1 MAHTRLAELL
11 GRLSLA
17 FDISSDFPHGK
28 AVRSTVLATELGKRA
43 GLSDEEI
50 RDTFWVSLLANL
62 GCTGFAHDEGVMG
75 AGDDRSLRSGWS
87 MFSIEDP
94 LRSAADALRRIAPEV
109 SLARR
114 LQVFAGILTDRTLFE
129 RFQRA
134 MCDTSIRLADMVGA
148 GPRVLAA
155 LDQLCE
161 RWDGRGVP
169 GRVQGESM
177 VLPTRLQQIG
187 HIVEIAHHRGGRA
200 GALAVVRRRAARHF
214 DPRLAKVFVAEQ
226 IPIFEAIEDRHIFER
241 FLQLEPEPVASADD
255 RRVEDV
261 ARALAIFTDIKSPI
275 FLAHSTG
282 VAALAERAAGQ
293 LGLGADETRALRL
306 AALLHDIGR
315 VSVPNGIWAE
325 PGPLDWT
332 AWERVRLH
340 SHYTGRVLGPIVPLA
355 QIGNIAAAAHERLDA
370 SGYPQ
375 RRAAPSLSCTAQV
388 LAAADMAFA
397 MSEDR
402 PHRPALGPEVIARE
416 LVAEVAA
423 KRLDAKAVDA
433 VLAAL
438 GLPDRAPS
446 SASHGLSE
454 RELEV
459 SQLLARGK
467 SNKEIGAQLH
477 ISPRTVQ
484 VHVGR
489 IFEKLGVRSRA
500 GAAIWLIEHDLVT
513 APRNPAA

>member
-1 MAHTRLAELL
+1 MALTRLAELL

-17 FDISSDFPHGK
+17 FDISSAFPHGK
-28 AVRSTVLATELGKRA
+28 AVRSTVLAVELGKRA
-43 GLSDEEI
+43 GASDEEI
-50 RDTFWVSLLANL
+50 GDTYWVSLLANL
-62 GCTGFAHDEGVMG
+62 GCTGFAHDEGLMG
-75 AGDDRSLRSGWS
+75 AGDDRSLRSGMS
-87 MFSIEDP
+87 LFSIEDP
-94 LRSAADALRRIAPEV
+94 LRSARDAFRRIAPDV

-114 LQVFAGILTDRTLFE
+114 LQVFAGILTDRTVFE
-129 RFQRA
+129 RFQLA
-134 MCDTSIRLADMVGA
+134 MCDASIGLAQMVGA
-148 GPRVLAA
+148 GPRVLTA

-161 RWDGRGVP
+161 RWDGRGAP
-169 GRVQGESM
+169 GKVQGNSM
-177 VLPTRLQQIG
+177 VLPMRLQQVG

-200 GALAVVRRRAARHF
+200 GAIAVVRRRAGRHF
-214 DPRLAKVFVAEQ
+214 DPRLAKVFVEEQ
-226 IPIFEAIEDRHIFER
+226 VPLFEAIEDRHIFER
-241 FLQLEPEPVASADD
+241 FLRLEPEPVASADE
-255 RRVEDV
+255 RRMDDV

-293 LGLGADETRALRL
+293 LGLGANDTRALRL

-315 VSVPNGIWAE
+315 VSVPNGIWAQ
-325 PGPLDWT
+325 PGPLDWS

-340 SHYTGRVLGPIVPLA
+340 SHYTGRVLGPIEPLA
-355 QIGNIAAAAHERLDA
+355 QVADIAAAAHERLDA

-375 RRAAPSLSCTAQV
+375 RRTAQSQSSAARV

-402 PHRPALGPEVIARE
+402 PHRPALAPEIIARE
-416 LVAEVAA
+416 LVAEAA
-423 KRLDAKAVDA
+423 AGRLDAKAVDA
-433 VLAAL
+433 VLASL
-438 GLPDRAPS
+438 GLPDRAAP
-446 SASHGLSE
+446 ADSHGLSE
-454 RELEV
+454 RELDV
-459 SQLLARGK
+459 SRLLARGK

-500 GAAIWLIEHDLVT
+500 GAAIWLIEHDL
-513 APRNPAA
+513 AR